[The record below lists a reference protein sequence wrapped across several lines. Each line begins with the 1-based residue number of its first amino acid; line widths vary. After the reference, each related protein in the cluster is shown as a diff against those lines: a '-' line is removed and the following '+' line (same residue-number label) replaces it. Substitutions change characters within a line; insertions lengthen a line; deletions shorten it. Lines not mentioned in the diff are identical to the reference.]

1 MVTIQAYWH
10 LYLKAK
16 ERGAKIVVID
26 PRKSET
32 AVRADKWVSIIP
44 GTDTALGLGM
54 IRWIAANGKL
64 DKPFLKQH
72 TGAVYLVDKDGKL
85 MREDAKDPNSYL
97 VFDEKSQ
104 KLVRHD
110 AKNIDPALEVKA
122 GSPYRTVLSM
132 VLEQAEPWT
141 PEAVADTTGVPA
153 ATVVE
158 RFDSAA
164 MMLRERRRAAT
175 ARAGELELS
184 IEANAVKA
192 DEAASELARATAQYE
207 EAAAELDAAK
217 KKVSDLDAVYR
228 DLGVRRG
235 ALERELAALSKD
247 AEKMTAERETA
258 RRRHAENTEALSH
271 GLAHVQVVEGRAAEL
286 ALELARAQ
294 EEAERAAAGAAA
306 APTI

>member
-1 MVTIQAYWH
+1 MQAYWH

-158 RFDSAA
+158 LAKDYSTNKPSMIVNNMGSFQR
-164 MMLRERRRAAT
+164 T
-175 ARAGELELS
+175 QYGTQ
-184 IEANAVKA
+184 AVG
-192 DEAASELARATAQYE
+192 AQYYL
-207 EAAAELDAAK
+207 ALLTGNIGKAGTGICDAGGVTQMAK
-217 KKVSDLDAVYR
+217 FGSAFPPPPNKPKKVAPIPTAK
-228 DLGVRRG
+228 LGEYV
-235 ALERELAALSKD
+235 LAGKPNKINFWYTQTCGIVGQWPNA
-247 AEKMTAERETA
+247 
-258 RRRHAENTEALSH
+258 N
-271 GLAHVQVVEGRAAEL
+271 
-286 ALELARAQ
+286 
-294 EEAERAAAGAAA
+294 
-306 APTI
+306 